1 MLFACYM
8 GTGQGKIVDSKK
20 ETAKCLIGKWIPENP
35 NQLPY
40 TTFEFNADRSFK
52 VVGVK
57 NGETRRESGEWVVKD
72 IGKVRAYTGVF
83 NTSGFSFKMTY
94 CGRLAGRENMYIKK

>member
-1 MLFACYM
+1 MKKLLIIPMLFACYM

-57 NGETRRESGEWVVKD
+57 NGETRRESGEWVVKKPLPHTP
-72 IGKVRAYTGVF
+72 IFLCTYFHVLLIF
-83 NTSGFSFKMTY
+83 HNMSF
-94 CGRLAGRENMYIKK
+94 